1 MSSPRTTGK
10 STPVE
15 DARPDRAYIQRTGKR
30 EGQFMFPGTMEGG
43 NFSYYTRGPSAG
55 KVPTSISQYVE
66 DFVTNDPRYQTAK
79 RLGILEEAGKRFNQN
94 FTDPMLVATRDVK
107 GPIRKPVNPADSLAR
122 LEEFSN
128 ERQLQASQE
137 EDKRALTQ
145 EIMEREQRVTK
156 RRRNPRSLLA
166 QLPNLQGGTL
176 GTQQTLGA

>member
-1 MSSPRTTGK
+1 MATPRTGG
-10 STPVE
+10 SPPVG
-15 DARPDRAYIQRTGKR
+15 DKRPDRAYIQRTGNK
-30 EGQFMFPGTMEGG
+30 EGKFMFPGTMGGG
-43 NFSYYTRGPSAG
+43 NFGYYTRGPQAG
-55 KVPTSISQYVE
+55 KVPLSVSQYVE

-79 RLGILEEAGKRFNQN
+79 RLGILEEAGKRYSQS
-94 FTDPMLVATRDVK
+94 FTDPMNIATSGVR
-107 GPIRKPVNPADSLAR
+107 GPIRKPVDPSASLAR

-176 GTQQTLGA
+176 GSPQTLGA

>member
-1 MSSPRTTGK
+1 
-10 STPVE
+10 
-15 DARPDRAYIQRTGKR
+15 
-30 EGQFMFPGTMEGG
+30 MFPGAMEGG
-43 NFSYYTRGPSAG
+43 NFYYYTKGPSAG

-79 RLGILEEAGKRFNQN
+79 KLGILEEAGKRYNQN
-94 FTDPMLVATRDVK
+94 FTDPMYIGTRKVR
-107 GPIRKPVNPADSLAR
+107 GPVREAVDPADSLAR
-122 LEEFSN
+122 LEEFTN

-145 EIMEREQRVTK
+145 EIMEREQRVTR

-166 QLPNLQGGTL
+166 QLPNFQGGTL